1 MKQKTEFSRFR
12 ASVCTHH
19 LQLLE
24 RVSNLIFGEKKL
36 LFCLGIISV
45 TSALLLLFV
54 LVWFALTVTCEL
66 ETDCSLSFSFIS
78 EQNSGFEIK
87 LQPEQTNTRGH
98 KTPPHRPSQ
107 HKDTRRHS
115 LQKTEN
121 RPVSV
126 PRTSCSFHWI
136 HPKLIPE
143 TEQIKAPGCRRWP
156 YRTSRG
162 ETPTDPFMETNITTE
177 PGGGGAGRAGDQI
190 SSPVRVHSHTLTSTT
205 HLWWEQ
211 TVFNF
216 SFTVHR
222 TKRVVQRFKT

>member
-24 RVSNLIFGEKKL
+24 RVSNLIFGEKNCC
-36 LFCLGIISV
+36 LFWNHFRHLCSSASICL
-45 TSALLLLFV
+45 
-54 LVWFALTVTCEL
+54 
-66 ETDCSLSFSFIS
+66 SLICFNGNLRAGDGLFSFLFPLS
-78 EQNSGFEIK
+78 LNRTVGFEIK

-98 KTPPHRPSQ
+98 KTLPHRPSQ

-190 SSPVRVHSHTLTSTT
+190 SSPVRVHPHTLTSTT